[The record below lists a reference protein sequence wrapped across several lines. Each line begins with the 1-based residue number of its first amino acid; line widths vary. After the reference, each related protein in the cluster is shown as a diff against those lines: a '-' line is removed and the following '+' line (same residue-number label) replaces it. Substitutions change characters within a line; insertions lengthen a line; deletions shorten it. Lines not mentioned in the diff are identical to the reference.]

1 MNEEEEDN
9 DDDDGY
15 EQAVRI
21 KKCERERGR
30 RREVKPVDECAHCT

>member
-1 MNEEEEDN
+1 MEDD

-15 EQAVRI
+15 EQAARI
-21 KKCERERGR
+21 KKCERDRRGR